1 MLLPRAQFPRRS
13 DARRSSRL
21 ICETFRASL
30 QQRIG
35 NFRRAEASVPQD
47 RGGLSV
53 RTLVTAAVLS
63 VVCAPAAFAD
73 IRLDT
78 PQDLANLRATNFDHY
93 QRAARIIAA
102 ANTLCRPGLPK
113 LEVAKFGATDLS

>member
-1 MLLPRAQFPRRS
+1 M
-13 DARRSSRL
+13 
-21 ICETFRASL
+21 
-30 QQRIG
+30 
-35 NFRRAEASVPQD
+35 
-47 RGGLSV
+47 

-113 LEVAKFGATDLS
+113 LEVAKFGATDLSCAHLLLTSLPAKRQIAFRLDGTRYVALVTNTANPARVVSAK